1 MVTVAAV
8 AGLALSP
15 SGLARAEDAE
25 GLQVDG
31 ISTTQHQGNTL
42 QQASRLLPGGLEPLH
57 LALARQSMALR
68 HRRQSAG
75 QLHALFGGVVPACF
89 SFGSFS
95 RLRAHAF
102 GRLAAALSCSKASPL
117 GFSGSRGEE
126 VVRSGDV
133 RSRRVAAVHLRVS
146 LQRVLQLTKQKW
158 LSSAKRSRILTGLG
172 GFHAENNVGTYGTAS
187 TSSSTR

>member
-1 MVTVAAV
+1 MVTAAAV

-15 SGLARAEDAE
+15 SGSARAEDAE
-25 GLQVDG
+25 GLQVDD

-42 QQASRLLPGGLEPLH
+42 QQTSRLLPGGLEFLR
-57 LALARQSMALR
+57 LALAHQSMALR

-95 RLRAHAF
+95 HLRAHAF
-102 GRLAAALSCSKASPL
+102 DGLAAALSCSKTSPL

-146 LQRVLQLTKQKW
+146 LQRVLQLHNEAKAVIFSKKKSNTYWFGWIPCRKQCGHVW
-158 LSSAKRSRILTGLG
+158 HGV
-172 GFHAENNVGTYGTAS
+172 HV
-187 TSSSTR
+187 